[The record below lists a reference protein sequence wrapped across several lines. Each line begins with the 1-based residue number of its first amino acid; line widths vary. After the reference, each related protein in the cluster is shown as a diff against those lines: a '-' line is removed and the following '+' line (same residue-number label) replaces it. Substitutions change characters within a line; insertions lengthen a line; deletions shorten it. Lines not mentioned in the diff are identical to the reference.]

1 MFYKI
6 YIKKY
11 FHVDEDVNST
21 SPNMTKEYDI
31 KIANVV
37 LDFTFRTINLRY
49 YCQCLWQLMV
59 FERSFGL
66 LILIW
71 MSKEDSSESSL
82 NAFFNQTLL

>member
-59 FERSFGL
+59 FERSWKKCNINF
-66 LILIW
+66 
-71 MSKEDSSESSL
+71 SL
-82 NAFFNQTLL
+82 YRNI